1 VVPRQVEFRV
11 TGSRKEHFVR
21 IRDRDLASG
30 HRKDFAFERLRH
42 RSGVHATSGLVQRR
56 EQAYGEPDDPPSFRR
71 AAMGPMVRRS
81 LVAGPLF
88 AAILVA
94 GCSSATTTEAG
105 AVATSGSGPADIGIE
120 TSSLFVTVV
129 NNAGAP
135 IQDVQVA
142 IQAVGSP
149 LQ

>member
-1 VVPRQVEFRV
+1 
-11 TGSRKEHFVR
+11 
-21 IRDRDLASG
+21 
-30 HRKDFAFERLRH
+30 
-42 RSGVHATSGLVQRR
+42 
-56 EQAYGEPDDPPSFRR
+56 
-71 AAMGPMVRRS
+71 MVRRS

-88 AAILVA
+88 AAILVVA

-105 AVATSGSGPADIGIE
+105 AVATSGSGPSDIGIE

-142 IQAVGSP
+142 IQAIGSP
-149 LQ
+149 LQFTSSITRMENGEKRDISLAQFRGRDGTTFSPRIYKPKQVTVSAKDIVGKPHERTVAWQ